1 MTVRDCVS
9 VTCHS
14 ASFPGSTWVCKHC
27 MKASILFSL
36 SLTFTFPNKK
46 TIVSPS
52 LQEFLVKLSSE
63 RGREPI
69 AEKKKKKKQ
78 EGGMGR
84 GPNKTLNATNFIR
97 CKA

>member
-1 MTVRDCVS
+1 
-9 VTCHS
+9 
-14 ASFPGSTWVCKHC
+14 

-69 AEKKKKKKQ
+69 AEKKNKNKKKKQ
-78 EGGMGR
+78 TKNRKEGWVEVLIKLSMQHILSGVKLKIIG
-84 GPNKTLNATNFIR
+84 
-97 CKA
+97 C

>member
-14 ASFPGSTWVCKHC
+14 ASFPGSTRVCKHC

-46 TIVSPS
+46 TIVSLS
-52 LQEFLVKLSSE
+52 LQEILVKLSSE
-63 RGREPI
+63 REWEPI
-69 AEKKKKKKQ
+69 AERKKKKK
-78 EGGMGR
+78 ETGR
-84 GPNKTLNATNFIR
+84 RDGSR
-97 CKA
+97 SW